1 MKAFPYRIV
10 VEFSEED
17 ECWIA
22 RVPALPN
29 CAAHGDTAE
38 DAIREGQVAARAMVK
53 VLGAQAPEPDNVQ
66 PSGNIRL
73 RLPRSL
79 HADLERRATLEEVS
93 LNQLMV
99 SILSHGIAGSAEGG
113 RAAAPTKRQGHGRR

>member
-1 MKAFPYRIV
+1 MKMKAFPYRIV

-38 DAIREGQVAARAMVK
+38 EAIREG
-53 VLGAQAPEPDNVQ
+53 
-66 PSGNIRL
+66 
-73 RLPRSL
+73 
-79 HADLERRATLEEVS
+79 
-93 LNQLMV
+93 
-99 SILSHGIAGSAEGG
+99 
-113 RAAAPTKRQGHGRR
+113 